1 MKRSIQLILLLLAA
15 TACDAGSL
23 ETDQPQ
29 VKESISLV
37 EVSIA
42 PFTLTDADTRQ
53 PVGGEGVHRWS
64 SSEKLGILA
73 PDGSNSAFIIRKA
86 FDGVRSG
93 TAEFYGE
100 PVFGKSLTAYLPWN
114 PEGSL
119 EDPETQEYAAEPY
132 THFMNNSRMSGTL
145 SGNSLSLSCSG
156 GLLKL
161 DCREELGTV
170 ESLTIRSVGW
180 RAQVRHINARCGAAS
195 PLTVWVKIPSGN
207 YHNFN
212 VTFQCAGTQVS
223 MPVIATVSVKDFD
236 CVSVT
241 ARPQSF
247 SDGID
252 PFQGESG
259 SYTDAPTHD

>member
-1 MKRSIQLILLLLAA
+1 MKRSIQLILLLLTA
-15 TACDAGSL
+15 TACVSGSI

-37 EVSIA
+37 EVSIS
-42 PFTLTDADTRQ
+42 PFTLIDADTHQ
-53 PVGGEGVHRWS
+53 PVSGAGVHCWS
-64 SSEKLGILA
+64 SSEKLGILTPEGA
-73 PDGSNSAFIIRKA
+73 NSAFIIRKA

-100 PVFGKSLTAYLPWN
+100 PVLGAPLTGYLPWN
-114 PEGSL
+114 PEGRL
-119 EDPETQEYAAEPY
+119 EEPEVQEYAAEPY
-132 THFMNNSRMSGTL
+132 THFMNNSLISGTL
-145 SGNSLSLSCSG
+145 SGSSLSLSCAG

-161 DCREELGTV
+161 ECREELGTV

-180 RAQVRHINARCGAAS
+180 SAQVRHINARCGAAS
-195 PLTVWVKIPSGN
+195 PLSVWVKIPNGD

-223 MPVIATVSVKDFD
+223 MPVVATVSIKDFD

-252 PFQGESG
+252 PFQGEGG